1 VRKDYRVRKARK
13 VGLVQLAV
21 KVRLGHKDRLD
32 RLGRKGRRGFKVFRG
47 PPGHRGQVFF

>member
-13 VGLVQLAV
+13 VGLAQLAV
-21 KVRLGHKDRLD
+21 KVRLGHKDLQDLRV
-32 RLGRKGRRGFKVFRG
+32 RKVRKGFKVFRG